1 MAYKINGKQFSE
13 KPSAGQCLRTFV
25 RDLGFFGVKKGCDAG
40 DCGACTVLVDGTPM
54 HSCLV
59 PAFRAEG
66 HEVTT
71 IEGLAH
77 EGELHPMQRAFI
89 AAQGFQCGFCTAGMI
104 VTASTFDEEAKQD
117 LPRRLKGN
125 LCRCTGYHAIDDA
138 IHGVGAAEQ
147 DVAGK
152 TLGASLNNPFAESIV
167 TGQAR
172 YTMDVTMPGM
182 AHLKVLR
189 SPHAHARIRGID
201 RKQAEALPGVLAV
214 FTWEDVPRRLYTSAL
229 HEDYHVDP
237 DDTYMLDDVVRF
249 IGQRVAAVVAET
261 EGIAEAACR
270 LLQVDYE
277 LLTPVFD
284 PEQAM
289 KPGAPL
295 LHDKGVA
302 SRILGPKQ
310 NVFLDL
316 HGEIGSVEQGFKEAD
331 AVHELTYTT
340 QRVQHTH
347 METHG
352 SVAWHGEDGRIH
364 VRTSSQAPFITKQKL
379 CYLFD
384 ILPSNLHVFCERVGG
399 GFGGKQELLSEDL
412 CVLGTLKTGRP
423 VMWEFTREEEFIGA
437 STKHPMTIQVKLGG
451 KRDGTLTAMQ
461 MRVVSNTGAYG
472 NHGGETLANS
482 LGGPIGI
489 YRCANKKGD
498 GYAVYTNTVPGG
510 AFRGYGSSQT
520 NFAIE
525 SAIDELAR
533 QLGVPPTE
541 FRRKNMVR
549 PGDKLESIWSEA
561 SDVEFGSYGLDQCVD
576 LVEKALASG
585 RGLPKPAGDEWLE
598 GTGTAISMLD
608 CVPPTEHRSAANV
621 TLLPNGDYHLA
632 VGSPEFGNGL
642 VTVHRQI
649 ASSVLGCR
657 AARIRTDIGDTDL
670 TPYDTGTF
678 GSTGTMVAANA
689 VRMACEVLR
698 DRMVEFAK
706 KEYASKGPAAKDCRL
721 GDGEV
726 VCGDRRIPLAE
737 VHASGLK
744 QEREFSVLRKAYG
757 SPRTV
762 AFNVHGFRVAVH
774 RVTGEIA
781 ILHSVHAADVGTVLN
796 PMQFRGQ
803 VEGGV
808 AMGIGFALI
817 ERMVMGEDGRVMNPT
832 FRNSRIPAF
841 ADIPRT
847 EMFFADT
854 YDVVGPLGAKSN
866 AENPGNPVAPAL
878 ANAVAAATGIRFPNL
893 PLAPH
898 RIFEKLQTIPAERIG
913 RAGAAAAPVGA
924 TTAP

>member
-1 MAYKINGKQFSE
+1 MAYQINGKEFSAQ
-13 KPSAGQCLRTFV
+13 PFAGQCLRTFV

-71 IEGLAH
+71 IEGLARD
-77 EGELHPMQRAFI
+77 GELHPMQLAFM

-104 VTASTFDEEAKQD
+104 MTASTFDEEAKAD

-138 IHGVGAAEQ
+138 IHGIGSAEA

-172 YTMDVTMPGM
+172 YTMDIAMPNL

-189 SPHAHARIRGID
+189 SPHAHARIRSID
-201 RKQAEALPGVLAV
+201 RKRAAALPGVLAV
-214 FTWEDVPRRLYTSAL
+214 FTHEDVPQHLYTTAI

-237 DDTYMLDDVVRF
+237 DDTLMLDSVVRF

-270 LLQVDYE
+270 LLKVEYE
-277 LLTPVFD
+277 LLPAVFD
-284 PEQAM
+284 PEEAM

-295 LHDKGVA
+295 LHDKGAA
-302 SRILGPKQ
+302 SRILGPKH
-310 NVFLDL
+310 NVFLEL
-316 HGEIGSVEQGFKEAD
+316 HGEIGNVEQGFEEAD
-331 AVHELTYTT
+331 AIHEMTYTT
-340 QRVQHTH
+340 QRVQHNH
-347 METHG
+347 LETHG

-364 VRTSSQAPFITKQKL
+364 VRTSSQAPFVAKSKL
-379 CYLFD
+379 AYLFD
-384 ILPSNLHVFCERVGG
+384 ILPSNLHVFCDRVGG

-423 VMWEFTREEEFIGA
+423 VMWEFTREEEFIAA
-437 STKHPMTIQVKLGG
+437 STKHPMTIQLKLGG

-482 LGGPIGI
+482 LGGTMGI

-498 GYAVYTNTVPGG
+498 GYAVYTNQVPGG

-525 SAIDELAR
+525 SAIDDLAR
-533 QLGVPPTE
+533 RLGVAPIE

-549 PGDKLESIWSEA
+549 PGDRMESIWNEA
-561 SDVEFGSYGLDQCVD
+561 SDVEFGSYGLDQCLDYVQQ
-576 LVEKALASG
+576 ALASG
-585 RGLPKPAGDEWLE
+585 RGLPKPSGDEWLG
-598 GTGTAISMLD
+598 GTGSAMSMLD
-608 CVPPTEHRSAANV
+608 CVPPTEHRSAATI
-621 TLLPNGDYHLA
+621 TLLPDGDYHLY

-642 VTVHRQI
+642 ITVHRQI
-649 ASSVLGCR
+649 ASSILGCR
-657 AARIRTDIGDTDL
+657 AERIRFTIADTDL

-678 GSTGTMVAANA
+678 GSAGTMVAANA
-689 VRMACEVLR
+689 VRAAAEILR
-698 DRMVEFAK
+698 DRIVDFANQEFSTQESAGK
-706 KEYASKGPAAKDCRL
+706 VTVKDACKL
-721 GDGEV
+721 ADGEV
-726 VCGDRRIPLAE
+726 TCGARKIPLSDI
-737 VHASGLK
+737 HAAGVK
-744 QEREFSVLRKAYG
+744 QDREFSVMRKAYG

-762 AFNVHGFRVAVH
+762 AFNVHGFRIAVH

-808 AMGIGFALI
+808 AMGIGFAMI
-817 ERMVMGEDGRVMNPT
+817 ERMVMGEDGSVTNPT

-854 YDVVGPLGAKSN
+854 YDIVGPLGAKSN

-878 ANAVAAATGIRFPNL
+878 ANALADATGIRFPDL

-898 RIFEKLQTIPAERIG
+898 RIFDKLQTL
-913 RAGAAAAPVGA
+913 GAAAGGA
-924 TTAP
+924 AKAR